1 MHHQPVHLIEE
12 LFRCGAT
19 ACRLEKEAKV
29 LHVQFATVDIII
41 LLAMLLDGDVGE
53 VDVPSENVRISIIC
67 RVNLA
72 FAVLCRFRQ
81 VIAFGCSLHVV
92 HFVGRIVVFDGAEA
106 AETMLE
112 EVALQWSERGDKNV
126 EAEVVL
132 AAAHQVRVV
141 NIST

>member
-12 LFRCGAT
+12 LLCCGAT

-29 LHVQFATVDIII
+29 LHVQFSTVDVII
-41 LLAMLLDGDVGE
+41 LLAMLLDGDVCE
-53 VDVPSENVRISIIC
+53 VDIPSKCIIC
-67 RVNLA
+67 CVNLA
-72 FAVLCRFRQ
+72 FAALCRFRQ
-81 VIAFGCSLHVV
+81 MIAFGYSLHVV
-92 HFVGRIVVFDGAEA
+92 HLVGRIVVFDGAEA

-141 NIST
+141 NIPR